1 MLRIFVFSLPLMF
14 LVGCSS
20 EPERGLNGKPICT
33 GYSSLCTCED
43 FKDAAYQSLQ
53 NYENYEEKPMPDVY
67 SLDLE
72 MTYTAEDYNRPF
84 KENLLNSWAKT
95 ILTSPVGCFSNEEIS
110 QAEQWKQQSSIY
122 SDYWEDYW

>member
-1 MLRIFVFSLPLMF
+1 MLRIFVFSLSLMF

-43 FKDAAYQSLQ
+43 FKASAYESLQ
-53 NYENYEEKPMPDVY
+53 NYENYVEKPMPDIY
-67 SLDLE
+67 SLDFE
-72 MTYTAEDYNRPF
+72 RTYTAEDYNRPF
-84 KENLLNSWAKT
+84 KEILLNSWAKT

-110 QAEQWKQQSSIY
+110 QAEQWKQQSNIY